1 MNNCDKSFL
10 LTYNEND
17 EKEWSDMED
26 ETHYQHS
33 NFIKI
38 DDLLKI
44 KGLKDLVKGCPD
56 KFLELLQKSFL
67 LLIGKM

>member
-1 MNNCDKSFL
+1 
-10 LTYNEND
+10 
-17 EKEWSDMED
+17 MED

-67 LLIGKM
+67 LLGVELIFYN